1 MVASGR
7 NTEILVFDKGDN
19 NRYKMIHRLRN
30 CHSSRVWSVR
40 FLESENQLY
49 LASCGADKKFI
60 LHEEQ
65 TVSAIQTRILW
76 S

>member
-7 NTEILVFDKGDN
+7 NGNIDVFDKDEEY
-19 NRYKMIHRLRN
+19 NRIHCLRN
-30 CHSSRVWSVR
+30 CHSSCVWSVR

-65 TVSAIQTRILW
+65 TVSGILFGMLTFYN
-76 S
+76 